1 MMTSKDARMQSIK
14 SRKDADL
21 GYNKLHATYMLDN
34 PDYIEIY
41 TLLEDEIKM
50 ACRLG
55 LHDVVISQARLN
67 NSMLGLALEVI
78 RHNGFVFFANE
89 FNLRISWAA

>member
-1 MMTSKDARMQSIK
+1 MMTSKDAQIQSIK
-14 SRKDADL
+14 SRKAADL
-21 GYNKLHATYMLDN
+21 SYNKLHETCMLKN

-55 LHDVVISQARLN
+55 LHDAVIPQARL
-67 NSMLGLALEVI
+67 SSPMLGLALEVM

-89 FNLRISWAA
+89 YNLRISWAA